1 MTANNSRLHTL
12 SQSPMVLETPL
23 DVFVADE
30 INNEDFFIRSHFDM
44 PDINTRNWKLSV
56 TELNGYGVDYTYE
69 RLMAFPKHEVTV
81 TLECAGNS
89 RSSVQPS
96 CEGMLWNHGGVGR
109 SNWSGVSVQ
118 TLLAQMED
126 ISESTHVLFL
136 GHDSGNEDHDGP
148 VSNYGMS
155 IPLSKAMDVDTIL
168 AYEMNGRVLP
178 QAHGYPMRLIVP
190 GWYGMASVKWVTG
203 IRIVDKPHD
212 GFHQSKYYVY
222 VTPGMQEAQSSD
234 RVSVMKVKSLIT
246 SIKRGQRLKTGVQTI
261 HGKAWSGSGP
271 IQKVEI
277 STDNGNNW
285 QITGLAQ
292 SQSKYDWQHWSYD
305 WTTNS
310 PGRFLISVRAT
321 DSLGNVQPK
330 FSDWNFRGFSN
341 NGIHVVPVEIV

>member
-12 SQSPMVLETPL
+12 SQVPLVLETPL
-23 DVFVADE
+23 DVLDANE
-30 INNEDFFIRSHFDM
+30 IANEDFFIRSHFDV
-44 PDINTRNWKLSV
+44 PDINIGNWKLRSIG
-56 TELNGYGVDYTYE
+56 LDGYGVDYTYAQ
-69 RLMAFPKHEVTV
+69 LMEFPKHEVAV
-81 TLECAGNS
+81 TFECAGNS

-118 TLLAQMED
+118 TLLAQMGH

-136 GHDSGNEDHDGP
+136 GCDSGNEGHDSP

-168 AYEMNGRVLP
+168 AYEMNGEVLP

-190 GWYGMASVKWVTG
+190 GWYGMASVKWVTD

-222 VTPGMQEAQSSD
+222 VPPETQEAQFPE

-246 SIKRGQRLKTGVQTI
+246 SIKRGQRLKAGVQTI
-261 HGKAWSGSGP
+261 HGKAWSGAGT

-285 QITGLAQ
+285 QITDLAQ
-292 SQSKYDWQHWSYD
+292 FESQYDWQDWSYD
-305 WTTNS
+305 WTTNA
-310 PGRFLISVRAT
+310 PGCFLISVRAT

-330 FSDWNFRGFSN
+330 YFDWNFRGFAN